1 MRRSNSFTFTD
12 TALKK
17 IKPEAGLVELVDTS
31 RKGLRLR
38 LYPTGKKVFVFRYRF
53 NERSRILTIGEYSP
67 NLSLEEANQRLS
79 TAKLAL
85 KNKIDPGELKQ
96 QSLSG
101 EKAKPLIPE
110 LVTEYLERH
119 AKKKKKTW
127 REDQRMLEKDVL
139 PRWKYKKVADIDTRD
154 IVNLLDKVERR
165 SVSARNHLQTVLS
178 RMFKF
183 AVSNRHFI
191 RQSPCI
197 DIDRVEEAPRDRH
210 LKVHEI
216 PIFWSK
222 LKDATMSGYMKT
234 ALKLLL
240 VTGQRRGELAHA
252 RWEHIDLKGAE
263 WYMPE
268 TKNGTDHTVPL
279 SVMAV
284 ELFKRLRKETR
295 ESAYA
300 LPSPHLQIKS
310 SRMPIEDKP
319 IAKRSLTRALA
330 KNREHFGLDH
340 FTVHD
345 LRRTVVTRMS
355 KLKIDQRTI
364 DEVINHLPPKIVR
377 TYDRHDYMEE
387 KKEALEIWEAEL
399 ERLIEATNAK
409 A

>member
-1 MRRSNSFTFTD
+1 
-12 TALKK
+12 
-17 IKPEAGLVELVDTS
+17 
-31 RKGLRLR
+31 
-38 LYPTGKKVFVFRYRF
+38 
-53 NERSRILTIGEYSP
+53 
-67 NLSLEEANQRLS
+67 
-79 TAKLAL
+79 
-85 KNKIDPGELKQ
+85 
-96 QSLSG
+96 
-101 EKAKPLIPE
+101 
-110 LVTEYLERH
+110 
-119 AKKKKKTW
+119 
-127 REDQRMLEKDVL
+127 
-139 PRWKYKKVADIDTRD
+139 
-154 IVNLLDKVERR
+154 
-165 SVSARNHLQTVLS
+165 
-178 RMFKF
+178 
-183 AVSNRHFI
+183 
-191 RQSPCI
+191 
-197 DIDRVEEAPRDRH
+197 VEEAPRERRLED
-210 LKVHEI
+210 HEI

-222 LKDATMSGYMKT
+222 IKDATMSDYMKT

-310 SRMPIEDKP
+310 SRTPIEDKP

-377 TYDRHDYMEE
+377 TYGRHDYAPE

-399 ERLIEATNAK
+399 ERLTEATNAQV
-409 A
+409 